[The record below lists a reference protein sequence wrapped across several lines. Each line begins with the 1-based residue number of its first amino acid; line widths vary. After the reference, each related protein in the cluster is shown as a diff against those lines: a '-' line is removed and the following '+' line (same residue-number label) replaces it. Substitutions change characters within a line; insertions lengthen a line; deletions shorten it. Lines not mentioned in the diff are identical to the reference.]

1 MTSTAVMTFAA
12 SMRLDRGLHPLASSA
27 DSPPVATRTW
37 PCSPVACGYALW
49 SSSSSSV
56 VALLGGL
63 MVKLP
68 GFNAA
73 SKNGMQ
79 AAATEHAEAAGI
91 GLGEFA
97 GLFNNFRALNQA
109 LVPFICGRIYAS
121 LVGAGRSGGR
131 AWLVL
136 VVLVALGSLLPEQLI
151 HCSVPQSQWRPS

>member
-1 MTSTAVMTFAA
+1 MLRTDFTVLYGCAMITSGRFI
-12 SMRLDRGLHPLASSA
+12 SPGFIRWLGPRGYTHVALLAN
-27 DSPPVATRTW
+27 
-37 PCSPVACGYALW
+37 ACGYALW
-49 SSSSSSV
+49 SSSSSV
-56 VALLGGL
+56 AALLGGL
-63 MVKLP
+63 IIKLP

-73 SKNGMQ
+73 SKNAMQ
-79 AAATEHAEAAGI
+79 AAATGHAEAAGI

-136 VVLVALGSLLPEQLI
+136 VVLGSLLPELI